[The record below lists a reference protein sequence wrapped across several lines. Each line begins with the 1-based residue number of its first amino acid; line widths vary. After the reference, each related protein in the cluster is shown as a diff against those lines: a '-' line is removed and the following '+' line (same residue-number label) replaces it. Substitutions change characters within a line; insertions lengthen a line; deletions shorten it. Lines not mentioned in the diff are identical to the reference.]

1 MKIEFTAP
9 LHKNNSGISELLKLL
24 GKKSKLSFDFKKGKV
39 TIENFSNDKIDEIIS
54 IIQNSFDILI
64 LEINKDTKYKIRND
78 EKEIQLKKKEIADDI
93 KKKSSLSA
101 KVKGYILKEKVI
113 TLTGL
118 REAFPKANFATLRSY
133 VNDMKKDSILIE
145 LDRGKY
151 AVR

>member
-1 MKIEFTAP
+1 MNIEFTTQLKKENP
-9 LHKNNSGISELLKLL
+9 GILRLLKLL

-39 TIENFSNDKIDEIIS
+39 IIENCSNDKVDEIIS

-93 KKKSSLSA
+93 KRKSSLSA

-118 REAFPKANFATLRSY
+118 REAFPKANFGTLRSY
-133 VNDMKKDSILIE
+133 VNDMKNDNILIE
-145 LDRGKY
+145 LERGKY